1 MAKKFIPNTSASGS
15 GTPFDNI
22 VGLQTVQGGGLT
34 QGNFEFSTGLSEKV
48 NRTFTIGVFQDP
60 ISLETLQ
67 IDSVNQ
73 ARELLAKE
81 FRVYPNYDLSEVTN
95 FTIFGSLQKRFE
107 VSIQRILN
115 FFPAGL
121 EIDQIYY
128 DYTTGNTA
136 FNISYD
142 SLFDETTLTINV
154 GRIKNPFSI
163 DYSTNSVINLQ
174 NREQEFSP
182 IRDLTNRY
190 RDYALVVSGIS
201 YNIIDFVPSQTL
213 FSGTIELIVKGDPF
227 LGTNPSTTLDS
238 LVIRPQDYWVE
249 KSFTEDFDE
258 VEKFLLNRLSLPI
271 YTASFTVPKENDNGV
286 ISVSDRSL
294 TWSKDGLWNLD
305 IRTQRFQVYLENLN
319 EIAVEFDQFK
329 TNLVARFLVTESL
342 LEFDTPDHRVGKV
355 LQIYGRS
362 FDQLKQFIDALAYMN
377 SVNYNP
383 GNDIPS
389 MLLKNL
395 AQTLGW
401 STNISPITN
410 EDFLSSV
417 YSSTGVTQYE
427 GFSRELTPT
436 ELNYQFYRNLILNS
450 AYLFKSKGTRRSIE
464 FTLRL
469 VGAPDA
475 LIEFNEHVYLAD
487 QRINMRQFN
496 SQFAQITGGTYQ
508 DITTEFI
515 PGDTYNIYGVTYTS
529 FTSNSEVLIVDQV
542 REDYPV
548 DEFGFPQA
556 PADTDN
562 YFFEKGAGW
571 FESTP
576 QHRSPEV
583 VDRSL
588 SVFTG
593 SSPNVQTSLQPFT
606 YGQEYFDKFRYFP
619 YMNLGYRLKYV
630 IDNKKSWQPPIF
642 RVARNAGYEAYYVAG
657 DEKLVLNA
665 KNIDLFIN
673 PSQGILYN
681 VWTMSKNNNF
691 PIPNT
696 GMTPT
701 YPSFGSYDWTFI
713 NPQPNKKTFFEFAQ
727 TFIQNTINVRDRWYS
742 TDGKTSGYPNLLNI
756 FYNYLL
762 SDQLVGIPNDNFT
775 YQKLIEYVQGIGPYW
790 IRLTQQMIPAST
802 IWNTGVKFEN
812 SALQRQKYVYRR
824 QQGCQLIPVELDPCL
839 ATGSLFNYDCTT
851 ESANCSIYPWVG
863 QTTGPTSF
871 SQILFSTLG
880 SYLNSQG
887 LTLSNCI
894 TSSLVSNWFVD
905 VRIDGNIM
913 FQSQFFTGYGLNQVP
928 SNNQW
933 KSALLLYLS
942 QLVNDGYYFYVNG
955 NVVTVYKLT
964 CAEDDIPSTLQINV
978 GINIDITCE

>member
-1 MAKKFIPNTSASGS
+1 MAQKFIPNTAASGS

-22 VGLQTVQGGGLT
+22 VGLQTIQGGGLT
-34 QGNFEFSTGLSEKV
+34 QGNFEFSTSLSEKV
-48 NRTFTIGVFQDP
+48 SRTFNIGVFQDP
-60 ISLETLQ
+60 VSLEDLN
-67 IDSVNQ
+67 IDSINE

-81 FRVYPNYDLSEVTN
+81 FRVYPNYDLSQVTN
-95 FTIFGSLQKRFE
+95 FTIYGSLQKRFE

-121 EIDQIYY
+121 EVDQIYY

-136 FNISYD
+136 YNISYD
-142 SLFDETTLTINV
+142 SISNETTLEISV
-154 GRIKNPFSI
+154 PRIKNPFLI
-163 DYSTNSVINLQ
+163 DYSVNSIINLQ
-174 NREQEFSP
+174 SREQQFSP

-190 RDYALVVSGIS
+190 RDYSLVVDEIPF
-201 YNIIDFVPSQTL
+201 NVVDFVPSQTL
-213 FSGTIELIVKGDPF
+213 NNGTIVLIVTGDPF
-227 LGTNPSTTLDS
+227 SGQTTTLKS
-238 LVIRPQDYWVE
+238 LVVRPNDYWVE
-249 KSFTEDFDE
+249 KSFSEDFDE

-271 YTASFTVPKENDNGV
+271 YTATFDVPKENDNGI
-286 ISVSDRSL
+286 ISISSRSL
-294 TWSKDGLWNLD
+294 TWNKDGLWNLD
-305 IRTQRFQVYLENLN
+305 IRSQRFDEYLIGLN
-319 EIAVEFDQFK
+319 EIAVEFDAYK

-362 FDQLKQFIDALAYMN
+362 FDQLKQFIDALAYMT

-401 STNISPITN
+401 GVNISPITN
-410 EDFLSSV
+410 EGFLSSV

-464 FTLRL
+464 FTMRL

-487 QRINMRQFN
+487 QRINMRQFDQ
-496 SQFAQITGGTYQ
+496 QFAQITGGTYTEI
-508 DITTEFI
+508 ITELV
-515 PGDTYNIYGVTYTS
+515 PGDLFKIQGQQYTG
-529 FTSNSEVLIVDQV
+529 FTSSSEIFIVDQV

-548 DEFGFPQA
+548 DDLGYPKSPIEN
-556 PADTDN
+556 DD

-576 QHRSPEV
+576 QHRSPEIV
-583 VDRSL
+583 NRSL

-593 SSPNVQTSLQPFT
+593 SSPNIQTSLQPFT
-606 YGQEYFDKFRYFP
+606 YGQEYFDKFRSFP
-619 YMNLGYRLKYV
+619 YMNLGYRLKYI
-630 IDNKKSWQPPIF
+630 IDNKKSWQPPVYRIS
-642 RVARNAGYEAYYVAG
+642 RNTGYEAFYVAG
-657 DEKLVLNA
+657 DERLVLNA
-665 KNIDLFIN
+665 KNVDLFIN

-681 VWTMSKNNNF
+681 VWKMSSNDNY

-696 GMTPT
+696 GMTPS
-701 YPSFGSYDWTFI
+701 YPSFGSFDWTFI

-727 TFIQNTINVRDRWYS
+727 TFVNNTINVRDRWYS
-742 TDGKTSGYPNLLNI
+742 TDGKTSGYPDLLNI

-762 SDQLVGIPNDNFT
+762 SNQKVGIPNDNFT

-790 IRLTQQMIPAST
+790 IRLVQQMVPATT
-802 IWNTGVKFEN
+802 IWNTGVKLEN
-812 SALQRQKYVYRR
+812 SPLQRQKYVYRR
-824 QQGCQLIPVELDPCL
+824 QQGCVLIPVELDPCI
-839 ATGSLFNYDCTT
+839 ANGDLFNYDCTT
-851 ESANCSIYPWVG
+851 ESANCAIYPWIG
-863 QTTGPTSF
+863 NTNGITSF
-871 SQILFSTLG
+871 SQILYTTLND
-880 SYLNSQG
+880 YLNSQS
-887 LTLSNCI
+887 LTLSECN
-894 TSSLVSNWFVD
+894 SSSVLSNWFVD

-913 FQSQFFTGYGLNQVP
+913 FQNQFFTGYGLSQVP
-928 SNNQW
+928 SNSLW
-933 KSALLLYLS
+933 KSSLLLYLS

-955 NVVTVYKLT
+955 NTVTVYKLT

-978 GINIDITCE
+978 GINIDITCNQ

>member
-1 MAKKFIPNTSASGS
+1 MAKKFIPNTAASGAN
-15 GTPFDNI
+15 TPFDNI

-34 QGNFEFSTGLSEKV
+34 QGNFEFSTALSEKV
-48 NRTFTIGVFQDP
+48 NRTFNIGVFQDP
-60 ISLETLQ
+60 VNLESLDIE
-67 IDSVNQ
+67 SVNQ

-81 FRVYPNYDLSEVTN
+81 YRVYPNYDLSQVTN
-95 FTIFGSLQKRFE
+95 FTIYGSLQKRLQ
-107 VSIQRILN
+107 VSVQRILN

-121 EIDQIYY
+121 EIDQVYF
-128 DYTTGNTA
+128 DYSTGTTAT
-136 FNISYD
+136 NISYD
-142 SLFDETTLTINV
+142 SISNETELTIDV
-154 GRIKNPFSI
+154 SRIKNPFSI
-163 DYSTNSVINLQ
+163 DYSINSVINLQ

-190 RDYALVVSGIS
+190 RDYALVVSGIP
-201 YNIIDFVPSQTL
+201 YNIVDFIPSSSL
-213 FSGTIELIVKGDPF
+213 FSGTITVVVTGNPF
-227 LGTNPSTTLDS
+227 GTTTSTLES
-238 LVIRPQDYWVE
+238 LVIKPNDYWTE
-249 KSFTEDFDE
+249 KSFSEDFDE
-258 VEKFLLNRLSLPI
+258 VEKFLLNRLALPI
-271 YTASFTVPKENDNGV
+271 YTATFNVPVENNNGV
-286 ISVSDRSL
+286 ITNSSRSV
-294 TWSKDGLWNLD
+294 TWPLDGLWNLN
-305 IRTQRFQVYLENLN
+305 IRTQAFDQYLEQLS
-319 EIAVEFDQFK
+319 EIGVEFDAFK

-342 LEFDTPDHRVGKV
+342 LEFDTPDHKVGKV

-362 FDQLKQFIDALAYMN
+362 FDQIKQFIDALAYMN

-401 STNISPITN
+401 STNISPIT
-410 EDFLSSV
+410 EEGFLSSV

-427 GFSRELTPT
+427 GFSREYTPS

-469 VGAPDA
+469 VGAPEA

-487 QRINMRQFN
+487 QRINMRQFDR
-496 SQFAQITGGTYQ
+496 QFAQITGGTYVEVSTALQ
-508 DITTEFI
+508 
-515 PGDTYNIYGVTYTS
+515 PGNVYKIQGVQYTGFS
-529 FTSNSEVLIVDQV
+529 SQSNVFIVDQV

-548 DEFGFPQA
+548 DDLGYPQA
-556 PADTDN
+556 PVETDN

-583 VDRSL
+583 VNQSL

-593 SSPNVQTSLQPFT
+593 SSPNVQTVLQPFT
-606 YGQEYFDKFRYFP
+606 YGQEYFNKFRHFP
-619 YMNLGYRLKYV
+619 FMNLGYRLKYV
-630 IDNKKSWQPPIF
+630 VDNKKSWQPPVF
-642 RVARNAGYEAYYVAG
+642 RISRNANYEAYYVAA
-657 DEKLVLNA
+657 DERLVLNA
-665 KNIDLFIN
+665 KNVELFIN

-681 VWTMSKNNNF
+681 IWEMSKNNNF
-691 PIPNT
+691 PIPNS

-701 YPSFGSYDWTFI
+701 YPSFGSTDWSFI
-713 NPQPNKKTFFEFAQ
+713 NPQANKKTFFEFAQ
-727 TFIQNTINVRDRWYS
+727 TFISNTINVRDRWYS
-742 TDGKTSGYPNLLNI
+742 TDGKTSGYPDLLNI

-762 SDQLVGIPNDNFT
+762 SNQLVGIPNDNFT

-812 SALQRQKYVYRR
+812 SPLQRQKFVYRR
-824 QQGCQLIPVELDPCL
+824 QSGCQLIPIEKDPCL
-839 ATGSLFNYDCTT
+839 ATGNLFSFDCTT
-851 ESANCSIYPWVG
+851 ESANCFIYPWIG
-863 QTTGPTSF
+863 STTGITSF
-871 SQILFSTLG
+871 SQVLYSVLN

-887 LTLSNCI
+887 LTLSECN
-894 TSSLVSNWFVD
+894 TSSLVSEWFVD

-913 FQSQFFTGYGLNQVP
+913 FQTPFFTGYGTGQVP
-928 SNNQW
+928 TNNQW
-933 KSALLLYLS
+933 KAALLLNLS

-955 NVVTVYKLT
+955 NVVTVYKLA
-964 CAEDDIPSTLQINV
+964 CAEDDIPSTLEINV
-978 GINIDITCE
+978 GINIDITCQ

>member
-1 MAKKFIPNTSASGS
+1 MAKKFIPNTAASGS

-22 VGLQTVQGGGLT
+22 VGLQTIEGGGLT
-34 QGNFEFSTGLSEKV
+34 QGNFEFSTAVSEKV
-48 NRTFTIGVFQDP
+48 NRTFNIGVFQDP
-60 ISLETLQ
+60 ISLENLN
-67 IDSVNQ
+67 IDSVNE
-73 ARELLAKE
+73 ARLLLAKE
-81 FRVYPNYDLSEVTN
+81 FRVYPNYDLSQVTN
-95 FTIFGSLQKRFE
+95 FTIYGSLQKRFE

-115 FFPAGL
+115 FFPAAL

-128 DYTTGNTA
+128 DYTTGQTA
-136 FNISYD
+136 YNISYD
-142 SLFDETTLTINV
+142 SVADETELTINV
-154 GRIKNPFSI
+154 GRIKNPFSL
-163 DYSTNSVINLQ
+163 DYSINSVINLQ

-201 YNIIDFVPSQTL
+201 FNIIDFTPSQTL
-213 FSGTIELIVKGDPF
+213 FSGTIRLIVNGNPF
-227 LGTNPSTTLDS
+227 PSLTQTTTS
-238 LVIRPQDYWVE
+238 IVIRPQDYWVE

-271 YTASFTVPKENDNGV
+271 YTATFNVPKENDNGV
-286 ISVSDRSL
+286 ISVSSQSV
-294 TWSKDGLWNLD
+294 TWDKDGLWNLD
-305 IRTQRFQVYLENLN
+305 IRTQRFELYLTRLN
-319 EIAVEFDQFK
+319 EIGVEFDAFK

-417 YSSTGVTQYE
+417 YSSSGVTQYE
-427 GFSRELTPT
+427 GYSRELTPT

-450 AYLFKSKGTRRSIE
+450 AYLFKSKGTRKSIE

-496 SQFAQITGGTYQ
+496 SQFAQITGGTYEDVSTQ
-508 DITTEFI
+508 FV
-515 PGDTYNIYGVTYTS
+515 PGDVFTIFGVPYTGFAS
-529 FTSNSEVLIVDQV
+529 SSEILIVDQV

-548 DEFGFPQA
+548 DEFGYPIA
-556 PADTDN
+556 PTETES

-576 QHRSPEV
+576 QHRSPDV
-583 VDRSL
+583 VNRSL

-593 SSPNVQTSLQPFT
+593 SSPNIQTVLQPFT
-606 YGQEYFDKFRYFP
+606 YGQEYFDRFRNFP
-619 YMNLGYRLKYV
+619 YMNLGYRLKYT
-630 IDNKKSWQPPIF
+630 IDNKKSWQPPIL
-642 RVARNAGYEAYYVAG
+642 RVATNAGYEAYYVAP

-681 VWTMSKNNNF
+681 VWQMSKNNNF

-696 GMTPT
+696 GMTA
-701 YPSFGSYDWTFI
+701 YFPSFGNNNWTFV

-727 TFIQNTINVRDRWYS
+727 TFISNTINVRDRWYS

-762 SDQLVGIPNDNFT
+762 SDQIVGISNDNFT

-790 IRLTQQMIPAST
+790 IRLVQQMIPAST

-824 QQGCQLIPVELDPCL
+824 QIGCQLIPVELDPCI
-839 ATGSLFNYDCTT
+839 ATGSLFEFDCTT
-851 ESANCSIYPWVG
+851 ESANCSIYPWIG
-863 QTTGPTSF
+863 ETGGINSF
-871 SQILFSTLG
+871 SQIFYSVLNN
-880 SYLNSQG
+880 YLVSQG

-894 TSSLVSNWFVD
+894 TSSIVSNWFVD

-913 FQSQFFTGYGLNQVP
+913 FQSQFFTGIGLSQVP
-928 SNNQW
+928 TNNQW

-942 QLVNDGYYFYVNG
+942 QLINDGYYFFVNG
-955 NVVTVYKLT
+955 NTITVYKLA

-978 GINIDITCE
+978 GINIDITCNQ